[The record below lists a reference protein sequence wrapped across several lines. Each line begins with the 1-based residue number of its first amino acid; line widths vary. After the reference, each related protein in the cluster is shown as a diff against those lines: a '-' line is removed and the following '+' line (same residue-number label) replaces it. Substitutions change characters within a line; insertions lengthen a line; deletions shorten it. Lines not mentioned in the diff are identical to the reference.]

1 MSLEGRKEGAFP
13 MAHILVVD
21 DNEMV
26 RRIVGHIMEAAG
38 YRVSEAC
45 NGVRAIEALGRFPI
59 DLVLTDL
66 DMPEMNGE
74 ALLRK
79 MRCRFPAIP
88 CVAMSGESVGKGFD
102 GFIQK
107 PFDMQDL
114 IKMVSEALER
124 SRYDAWLVSVGCGA
138 EN

>member
-1 MSLEGRKEGAFP
+1 

-38 YRVSEAC
+38 HGVSEAC
-45 NGVRAIEALGRFPI
+45 NGVHALETLGRAPI

-66 DMPEMNGE
+66 DMPEMSGE
-74 ALLRK
+74 ALLTK
-79 MRCRFPAIP
+79 MRCLFPAIP
-88 CVAMSGESVGKGFD
+88 CVAMSGESVGRGFD

-114 IKMVSEALER
+114 IKMVNEALER
-124 SRYDAWLVSVGCGA
+124 YRREEWPEPAGVDAL
-138 EN
+138 